1 MVLWLWRGL
10 VVLNILD
17 IITTYFGLGM
27 GATEL
32 NPIGFTI
39 TLLFK
44 PVLLVIGLI
53 GLIMIA
59 PILKEDKVGR
69 YAVYIEGVLA
79 NIGYIYIVGNN
90 LNVLSQIWAHT

>member
-1 MVLWLWRGL
+1 MILWLWRGL
-10 VVLNILD
+10 LVLNILD
-17 IITTYFGLGM
+17 IITTYFGLDM
-27 GATEL
+27 GATEV

-39 TLLFK
+39 ILLFK

-53 GLIMIA
+53 GLIIIA
-59 PILKEDKVGR
+59 PMLKESKVSR